1 MNTLSLTYEQDFP
14 SWINQHIALLK
25 TSRFQELD
33 IDHLIEEL
41 EGMANRDKNELV
53 SHLKILI
60 AHLLKWQF
68 QLKQLSERWE
78 EFKGSSWRSSI
89 IEQRSEIHDQL
100 EDNPSLKR
108 LLTEAVAK
116 AYPKAVTLAIK
127 ETGLAAKTFPKEC
140 PYSVEQLLEDDFY
153 PPPQ

>member
-1 MNTLSLTYEQDFP
+1 MNTLSLTYEQDF
-14 SWINQHIALLK
+14 SGWINQHIALLK

-41 EGMANRDKNELV
+41 EGMAIRDRNELV

-89 IEQRSEIHDQL
+89 IEQRSEIRDQL
-100 EDNPSLKR
+100 ENNLSLKR
-108 LLTEAVAK
+108 QLTEAVAK
-116 AYPKAVTLAIK
+116 AYPKAVSLAVK
-127 ETGLAAKTFPKEC
+127 ETGLVAKTFPKEC
-140 PYSVEQLLEDDFY
+140 PYLIEQLLEDDFY
-153 PPPQ
+153 PHPE